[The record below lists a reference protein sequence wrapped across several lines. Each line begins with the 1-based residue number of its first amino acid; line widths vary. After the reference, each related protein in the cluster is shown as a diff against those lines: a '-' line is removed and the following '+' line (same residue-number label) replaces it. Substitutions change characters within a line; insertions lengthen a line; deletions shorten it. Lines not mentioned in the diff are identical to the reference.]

1 MPTANL
7 SACHWRLISN
17 PMKVK
22 AFLLSIITIAV
33 LSSCAKDIVDL
44 TGSITGTVKDYDNGQ
59 LISNCQVS
67 MSPGGKSLTTGSDGQ
82 FEFESVEPGSYTL
95 SFKKSGYEDA
105 SSNVSVVAGKTQNVQ
120 LTLKVL
126 SAVISVSETK
136 LDFGSTTATLSF
148 TVSNTGKGNLE
159 WSLSDN
165 IDWLSCSPTSGMVL
179 PSKSETIVATVN
191 RTGKDTGNYSDNI
204 VVSSN
209 VGNATIAVSM
219 SVTPVELTLS
229 PSSLDFGS
237 AESTLGV
244 SMTNP
249 SGKTLKYGITTTNDW
264 LSVSKSSGSITTTD
278 SFNAIVSRSGL
289 SAGDYD
295 GNIIIKVEGT
305 EFSIPVKMK
314 VARKE
319 KPSVSIEE
327 VNSITAYGATVKA
340 TVKSVGSSKVTRY
353 GVCWS
358 KNSTPTVDDYIS
370 NLGDC
375 TGAKSY
381 ESTISELDSETK
393 YYVRAYAEN
402 AEGLA
407 YSDRTL
413 SFTTSAKPTIPAVST
428 ISADNVT
435 TTSATATGRITSLG
449 NVAEITEHGHVWAT
463 SPQPTVSSCAHTSL
477 GKATSAREFS
487 SDVTGL
493 SAGTKYY
500 IRAYA
505 TNSEGTAYG
514 DDVTFTTKDY
524 EAPSVSIGKVS
535 DIQKNSFSI
544 SGEIKSTGGI
554 ELSDYGHCWSTSQ
567 NPTTSDSRT
576 SLGSRSA
583 EGSFSSDVTNL
594 AEGTTYYVR
603 AYAVNSK
610 GTSYSDQI
618 EVTTAEGSTDKWD
631 GSKASSFAGGSGTS
645 ADPYRIETGAQ
656 FVLIKDYDNKYFI
669 LKNNIDLDNRSWP
682 SISFSGVLN
691 GDGHVIS
698 NLKVSRSDGNAG
710 LFSSL
715 SGTVKKLT
723 VKGVDIQASS
733 SSNVGAIAGSLSG
746 AITDCSV
753 SLNQQSKIL
762 GSSGVGGIAGS
773 LADGGSVSA
782 CKVTSTSSENVISGA
797 EYVGGIVG
805 YVNHSY
811 SNRYIERCHV
821 DANIYGG
828 SCTGG
833 ICGAL
838 EPNTYTSHIKECSYK
853 GTISGES
860 RIGGIFGGS
869 SSSIGEDTFYI
880 LGCKADVTINVSE
893 DIAGGIYGYALGK
906 IRVLGCYVTG
916 TLNCEKNNAR
926 DLGGIS
932 GATDSSSDY
941 QAELCYSTMVSS
953 HSNFGGL
960 SGHDSTLRGIYAKD
974 CASVVSSKGYEF
986 VNCNTSCTDITDFLR
1001 SCYSSYAE
1009 YYDFDSTWT
1018 WTGKVNGTKTNVSC
1032 PKLSWE

>member
-1 MPTANL
+1 
-7 SACHWRLISN
+7 
-17 PMKVK
+17 MKVK
-22 AFLLSIITIAV
+22 AFLLSIIAIAA

-59 LISNCQVS
+59 LIPNCQVS
-67 MSPGGKSLTTGSDGQ
+67 MTPGGKSLTTGNDGQ
-82 FEFESVEPGSYTL
+82 FEFEGVEPGSYTL

-120 LTLKVL
+120 LTLRAL

-136 LDFGSTTATLSF
+136 LDFGSTTATMSF

-159 WSLSDN
+159 WSLSEN
-165 IDWLSCSPTSGMVL
+165 ADWLSCSPTSGTVL
-179 PSKSETIVATVN
+179 PSKSETVVATVN
-191 RTGKDTGNYSDNI
+191 RTGKDKGNYKDNI
-204 VVSSN
+204 IVSSN
-209 VGNATIAVSM
+209 VGNATVSVSM
-219 SVTPVELTLS
+219 SVSPIELTLS
-229 PSSLDFGS
+229 PSSLDFG
-237 AESTLGV
+237 AEESTKGV

-249 SGKTLKYGITTTNDW
+249 SGRTLKYTITSSNDW
-264 LSVSKSSGSITTTD
+264 LSVSKSSGSITTAD

-295 GNIIIKVEGT
+295 GNIIIKVEET
-305 EFSIPVKMK
+305 EISIPVKMK
-314 VARKE
+314 VAQKE

-358 KNSTPTVDDYIS
+358 KNSTPTVDDHIS

-381 ESTISELDSETK
+381 ESTLSELDSETK

-402 AEGLA
+402 AEGLV

-435 TTSATATGRITSLG
+435 ATSATATGRITSLG
-449 NVAEITEHGHVWAT
+449 NVAKITEHGHVWAT
-463 SPQPTVSSCAHTSL
+463 SPQPTLSNCVHTSL
-477 GKATSAREFS
+477 GEATSAKEFS

-524 EAPSVSIGKVS
+524 EAPSVSIGKAS
-535 DIQKNSFSI
+535 DIQKNSFSV

-554 ELSDYGHCWSTSQ
+554 SLSDYGHCWSTSQ

-603 AYAVNSK
+603 AYAVNAK

-618 EVTTAEGSTDKWD
+618 AVTTAEGSTDKWD

-656 FVLIKDYDNKYFI
+656 LVLIKDYSDKYFI
-669 LKNNIDLDNRSWP
+669 LKNNINLDNRSWP

-691 GDGHVIS
+691 GDGYVIS
-698 NLKVSRSDGNAG
+698 NLKVSRSEANLG
-710 LFSSL
+710 LFSTL
-715 SGTVKKLT
+715 YGTVKKLT
-723 VKGVDIQASS
+723 VKGVDIQAGSS
-733 SSNVGAIAGSLSG
+733 DSVGAIAGSLRG
-746 AITDCSV
+746 NGFITDCSV
-753 SLNQQSKIL
+753 ILNSQSKIL
-762 GSSGVGGIAGS
+762 GNEMVGGIAGS
-773 LADGGSVSA
+773 LYGGENDSTVSG

-797 EYVGGIVG
+797 SLVGGIVG
-805 YVNHSY
+805 YIDQSSHKLNIVD
-811 SNRYIERCHV
+811 CHV
-821 DANIYGG
+821 NANIYGG
-828 SCTGG
+828 SYTGG

-838 EPNTYTSHIKECSYK
+838 EPSGYSAQIKECSYK

-860 RIGGIFGGS
+860 VIGGIYGGVYNVTS
-869 SSSIGEDTFYI
+869 GDEDFYI
-880 LGCKADVTINVSE
+880 LGCKTDVTVNVSE
-893 DIAGGIYGYALGK
+893 DKAGGIYGSTLGG
-906 IRVLGCYVTG
+906 IRVRGCYATG
-916 TLNCEKNNAR
+916 TVNCEKSSAR
-926 DLGGIS
+926 YLGGI
-932 GATDSSSDY
+932 GGYTDSDYSD
-941 QAELCYSTMVSS
+941 QAELCYSVMTSS
-953 HSNFGGL
+953 HSGFSGL
-960 SGHDSTLRGIYAKD
+960 SGYRSGYSEIRAKD
-974 CASVVSSKGYEF
+974 CASITSDKSGKLT
-986 VNCNTSCTDITDFLR
+986 NCNTSCTDITDFLR

-1018 WTGKVNGTKTNVSC
+1018 WTGKVNGKKTSVSC
-1032 PKLSWE
+1032 PKQSWE